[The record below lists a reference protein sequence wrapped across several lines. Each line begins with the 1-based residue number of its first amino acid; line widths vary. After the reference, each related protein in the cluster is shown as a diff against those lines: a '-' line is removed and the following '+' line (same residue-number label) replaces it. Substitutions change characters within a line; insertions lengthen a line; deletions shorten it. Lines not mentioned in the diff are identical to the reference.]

1 MLDISYHIFR
11 QPHWKDK
18 APPYLRMPT
27 FGYIYIYIY
36 IYNTYNILYQLYD
49 IYMIY

>member
-11 QPHWKDK
+11 LPHWKDK

-36 IYNTYNILYQLYD
+36 IYIIHITYYTN
-49 IYMIY
+49 YMIFI